1 MYHKGHIAPQGRGG
15 TACRARSPKGPER
28 FFPGGMPPQM
38 GVFPSDSI
46 EAGPPALQEGHLHVW
61 RACLDVEPTTRRRY
75 SESLSHDE
83 CERAARFY
91 FEKHRRRFSA
101 GRGLLRSLLGK
112 YLALP
117 PDEII
122 FSYNEH
128 GKPHLTPDQNQS
140 DLRFNLSH
148 SDELALFAFTMGRD
162 IGVDVERIRPDRST
176 RGIAESFF
184 APREVAALFALSND
198 QHTAAFFRCWTRK
211 EAYIKAKGTGMS
223 IPLDSFAVSLAPDA
237 PAELLWVRDKPEE
250 PSRWTLTTLSP
261 DPAFAACAAIE
272 GEPTMVRC
280 AEARS

>member
-1 MYHKGHIAPQGRGG
+1 MLPPSVGEKGRL
-15 TACRARSPKGPER
+15 
-28 FFPGGMPPQM
+28 
-38 GVFPSDSI
+38 
-46 EAGPPALQEGHLHVW
+46 ALQEGHLHVW
-61 RACLDVEPTTRRRY
+61 RACLDVEPPTQRRL

-83 CERAARFY
+83 CDRAARFY
-91 FEKHRRRFSA
+91 FEKHRRRFTA

-112 YLALP
+112 YLDLP

-128 GKPHLTPDQNQS
+128 GKPRLTPDQNQS

-148 SDELALFAFTMGRD
+148 SDELALFAFTMGRG
-162 IGVDVERIRPDRST
+162 IGVDVERIRPERST
-176 RGIAESFF
+176 RGIAERFF
-184 APREVAALFALSND
+184 APREVAALFALSDD

-211 EAYIKAKGTGMS
+211 EAYLKAKGAGMS
-223 IPLDSFAVSLAPDA
+223 IPLDSFAVSLAPGA
-237 PAELLWVRDKPEE
+237 PTELLWVRDNPEE

-272 GEPTMVRC
+272 GEPTRVRF